1 MRRFV
6 PPSWSPRLTRRGWIF
21 LVVGLALGLDAIL
34 IDQRDLLFIAALL
47 VSVPVVGLCYVMIR
61 PGQVQVRRTF
71 RPSILSAGGSTVVSL
86 RLRNLSFR
94 PLDGASWRD
103 PMPPG
108 MGIPGLSASAD
119 QLLPALERYRS
130 GPETGPDSVRLEY
143 ALTPRIR
150 GVYAFGPLL
159 LARKDPFGLAERE
172 HPAGHPNDLIVTP
185 RVTSLQTRGVAVTR
199 SDGSVRDLLR
209 SLNPMS
215 DELIAREYRPGDP
228 LRRVN
233 WPATARHGEIMVRQE
248 EQRSN
253 PEARIILDTTLN
265 NNSAAERVRRLDQA
279 FELAIEFVA
288 SIGVY
293 LLDSGLKVQLLE
305 TGPSQLVPGSGQNL
319 GGLGGD
325 APLVCSAPGGDR
337 ELLEGLAN
345 LVPVAPATD
354 RGSAGLNGSLPTF
367 AVIVA
372 LSEADAAVFA
382 GMRGRCEPAVAFV
395 LDPVSA
401 VARAVLRDAGWR
413 CVDLRTARDIPS
425 AWASGLN
432 GRVDAGETS
441 ESDRD

>member
-1 MRRFV
+1 MLS
-6 PPSWSPRLTRRGWIF
+6 PWSPRLTRRGWIF
-21 LVVGLALGLDAIL
+21 LAVGLAFGLDAIL
-34 IDQRDLLFIAALL
+34 IDHRDLLFIAGLL
-47 VSVPVVGLCYVMIR
+47 VSVPLMGLFHVMLR
-61 PGQVQVRRTF
+61 PGQVRVGRIF
-71 RPSILSAGGSTVVSL
+71 RPSIVPAGDDTVVSL
-86 RLRNLSFR
+86 QLRNLSSR

-103 PMPPG
+103 PAPPG
-108 MGIPGLSASAD
+108 MGLMGQSAPAD
-119 QLLPALERYRS
+119 QLLPALERYRA

-159 LARKDPFGLAERE
+159 LGRRDPFGLAVRE
-172 HPAGHPNDLIVTP
+172 HPVGQSHDLVVTP
-185 RVTSLQTRGVAVTR
+185 RVTPLATRGVSVTR

-209 SLNPMS
+209 SLNPTS

-228 LRRVN
+228 FRRVN

-265 NNSAAERVRRLDQA
+265 SHGAAEPARRLDHA
-279 FELAIEFVA
+279 FELAIEVVA

-293 LLDSGLKVQLLE
+293 LLDAGLKVQLLE

-345 LVPVAPATD
+345 LVPVAAATD
-354 RGSAGLNGSLPTF
+354 VGVGPGFGGSLPTF
-367 AVIVA
+367 AVIVG
-372 LSEADAAVFA
+372 LSEADAALFA
-382 GMRGRCEPAVAFV
+382 SLRGRCEPAVVFL
-395 LDPVSA
+395 LDSVSA

-413 CVDLRTARDIPS
+413 CIDVRSSRDIPA

-432 GRVDAGETS
+432 GRVDARETS
-441 ESDRD
+441 ETDSD